1 MAGAWFK
8 CLKSNDLEKRE
19 PNRISAIGSYIGAI
33 ESPQN
38 IEALTDMYNRESVLS
53 VVAKVLSE
61 TPSFDLACVGTSI
74 HCLKAFT
81 LESLAYITS
90 ADIVY
95 YYPPSSDHLNF
106 MKEINANV
114 VDLFADLYRKGAD
127 FQPTYQAIVEKILDA
142 IKSGKKVTY
151 ASQGSPVFLSYT
163 SIWAYRSAREQGFSA
178 VMVPGVSSFELLIC
192 ELCKHYDTYDIQIYN
207 ASSVALGIGTIDP
220 HTPCLLFNFSRYAL
234 PAIRESADKLLH
246 TNISKL
252 VEKLRSIY
260 PADHSVLGMT
270 VAPSGQCQTLLTTLA
285 ELEAHLVRSGM
296 AGTLFLPATSRR

>member
-1 MAGAWFK
+1 MGTR
-8 CLKSNDLEKRE
+8 SD
-19 PNRISAIGSYIGAI
+19 IS
-33 ESPQN
+33 
-38 IEALTDMYNRESVLS
+38 S
-53 VVAKVLSE
+53 VVTKALSE
-61 TPSFDLACVGTSI
+61 APSVDLACVGTSI
-74 HCLKAFT
+74 HGLKAFT
-81 LESLAYITS
+81 LESLGYIAS

-106 MKEINANV
+106 MKEINSNV

-127 FQPTYQAIVEKILDA
+127 FQPTYQAIVEKVLDSV
-142 IKSGKKVTY
+142 KSGKKVAY

-178 VMVPGVSSFELLIC
+178 IMVPGVSSSELLIC

-207 ASSVALGIGTIDP
+207 ASSIALDIGTIDP

-234 PAIRESADKLLH
+234 PAIRESADKLLN

-260 PADHSVLGMT
+260 PADHIVLGMT
-270 VAPSGQCQTLLTTLA
+270 VAPRGYCQTLQTTLA
-285 ELEAHLVRSGM
+285 ELEAHLVRSGGSGCRT
-296 AGTLFLPATSRR
+296 AGPDSGRDGCSAAQATD